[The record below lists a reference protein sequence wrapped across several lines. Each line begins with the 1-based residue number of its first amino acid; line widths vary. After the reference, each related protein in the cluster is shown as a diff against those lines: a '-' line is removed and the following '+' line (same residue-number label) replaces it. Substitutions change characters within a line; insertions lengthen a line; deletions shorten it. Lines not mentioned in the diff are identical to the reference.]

1 MKGNLLIV
9 DDEPMLTDSLKFIFR
24 HTCENIFIAGNGL
37 DAIAII
43 DQHKVHCVLTDFQ
56 MPSMSGLELFKT
68 VRKSH
73 DSLPFIFF
81 TGHESESILHDL
93 KEFRNFEVIAKP
105 SLDKLQEQ
113 VKRFTGHTY

>member
-24 HTCENIFIAGNGL
+24 HICENVFIAENGQ

-43 DQHKVHCVLTDFQ
+43 GQHKVHCVLTDFQ

-68 VRKSH
+68 VRKTH
-73 DSLPFIFF
+73 DALPFIFF
-81 TGHESESILHDL
+81 TGHGSESILHDL
-93 KEFRNFEVIAKP
+93 RDFKNFEVITKP
-105 SLDKLQEQ
+105 SLDKVQDQ
-113 VKRFTGHTY
+113 VKRFIEHTY